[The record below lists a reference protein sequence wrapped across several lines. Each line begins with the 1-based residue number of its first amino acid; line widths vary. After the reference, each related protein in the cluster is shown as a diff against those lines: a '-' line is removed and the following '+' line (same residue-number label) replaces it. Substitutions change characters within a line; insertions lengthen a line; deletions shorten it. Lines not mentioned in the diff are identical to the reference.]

1 MRCTNETVQMQIC
14 TTILQIYT
22 NKSPGNEVQRL
33 CPCSY
38 QFSRMIVE
46 RSDVSET
53 LVKVSLNSLMFV
65 NRRYYKFSCK
75 ALNYNIS
82 LKIGS
87 MSNVYGVN

>member
-1 MRCTNETVQMQIC
+1 MFCLCYAYNCTGYLMRCTNEAVQMQIC

-53 LVKVSLNSLMFV
+53 LVKVSLNSFNV
-65 NRRYYKFSCK
+65 CK
-75 ALNYNIS
+75 SSVIKVFL
-82 LKIGS
+82 
-87 MSNVYGVN
+87 